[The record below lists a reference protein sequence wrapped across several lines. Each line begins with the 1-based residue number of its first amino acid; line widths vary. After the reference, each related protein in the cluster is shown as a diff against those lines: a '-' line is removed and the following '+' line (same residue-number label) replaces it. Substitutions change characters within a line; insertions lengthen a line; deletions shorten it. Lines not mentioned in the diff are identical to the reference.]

1 MTEHLV
7 CAACSRPVAEG
18 RCPTCR
24 ASRLQN
30 GGESWLAPELLVL
43 LIGLVAILSIALS
56 HLAQ

>member
-24 ASRLQN
+24 A
-30 GGESWLAPELLVL
+30 
-43 LIGLVAILSIALS
+43 
-56 HLAQ
+56 